1 MFTSECKT
9 CGTVVNAADLM
20 DDECASCAAI
30 VDHSETDHT
39 VEFVAA
45 GMWAVDILVG
55 PDDYEQPL
63 AEGASAWIT
72 DNWRL
77 DLPNGFKT
85 NVKRVNVTGGSMNAW
100 ATVNAVLSEDGD
112 EIIGFSVQPGDGV
125 VEAWIAAG
133 CPKTWTGVT
142 E

>member
-30 VDHSETDHT
+30 VDYSTT
-39 VEFVAA
+39 GNTIEFVAK
-45 GMWAVDILVG
+45 GMWAVDVHVM
-55 PDDYEQPL
+55 PDDFEQPL
-63 AEGASAWIT
+63 AEGVSAWIT

-77 DLPNGFKT
+77 DLPKGFKT
-85 NVKRVNVTGGSMNAW
+85 NVKRVNVMGGSMNAW
-100 ATVNAVLSEDGD
+100 ATLSAGVSEDGS
-112 EIIGFSVQPGDGV
+112 EIVGLSVKPDDGV
-125 VEAWIAAG
+125 VDAWIAAG